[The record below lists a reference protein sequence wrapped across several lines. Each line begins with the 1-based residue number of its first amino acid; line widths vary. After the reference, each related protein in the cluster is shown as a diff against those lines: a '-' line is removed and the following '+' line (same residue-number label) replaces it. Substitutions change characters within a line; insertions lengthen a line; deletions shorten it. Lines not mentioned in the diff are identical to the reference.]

1 MSNFNG
7 NNGSYNASQHQ
18 HHSGGSQGYL
28 NQNQANP
35 PVGRVAPQQSHVVN
49 QPGSSGYAA
58 NVYGHQTNATAGNPS
73 LASNQYGR
81 LSGLQAV
88 AQQQQAGQVQSQ
100 YAQAQGL
107 RQPATGN
114 ALAGLAGQGQPMRQQ
129 ASTTFGSPQQQM
141 FAGNTAAQSSAG
153 FGSATSN
160 NPNVPNPLGVG
171 GTGVS
176 TAAAGNMSKTDLLRS
191 MYQSRQVGPILY

>member
-1 MSNFNG
+1 VSNSRDLQPFTVTGEEGKNRQPVNAQQTNGIFGRRSDPCPRRFTRTVAMSNFNG

-129 ASTTFGSPQQQM
+129 ASTTFGSPQQQI
-141 FAGNTAAQSSAG
+141 FA
-153 FGSATSN
+153 
-160 NPNVPNPLGVG
+160 
-171 GTGVS
+171 
-176 TAAAGNMSKTDLLRS
+176 
-191 MYQSRQVGPILY
+191 